1 MNEHVSELVTESNQ
15 ANLERINLAFS
26 QGAIA
31 RVRQLINED
40 LAAPDIAHLLS
51 SVPPKQRTILWNLV
65 EAEELAA
72 ADVLAYLGEE
82 ERSEIVARLEP
93 EELAS
98 LIESF
103 EFDDKVDILQEL
115 PESVIEEVL
124 LSMDYQD
131 RQRVEDVLSFDED
144 SAGGL
149 MNTDVV
155 TVRPDITIDVVLRY
169 IRRYRELPPMTDNLW
184 VVNRRDEFIGQ
195 APISKIL
202 ISDSNTTV
210 REIMETEI
218 EPFIVSTH
226 KDEVAQRFE
235 RLDLV
240 SAPVVNEN
248 GKLLGRITIDDV
260 VDVIRASADHSLMS
274 QVGLDE
280 DEDIFAPLLRTV
292 RRRSIWLGI
301 NLLTA
306 FSASAVIGMFEATI
320 EQVVALAILMP
331 VVASMGGIAGTQALT
346 IVIRGMAL
354 GRVGPA
360 NIRALVARE
369 VLIGVA
375 NGLFWSRGCS
385 ISGLCMVW
393 RFYTLGYV
401 IAVCDHRQSSGCCI
415 GWHLT
420 SRIFEINANRSCVSR
435 WCRIDHRNRC
445 RWLFLF
451 FRHRYARIRVA

>member
-1 MNEHVSELVTESNQ
+1 MSDAITEIAVESNQ
-15 ANLERINLAFS
+15 ANLERINLALS

-31 RVRQLINED
+31 RARQLINED

-72 ADVLAYLGEE
+72 DVLAYLGEE

-93 EELAS
+93 EELAN

-103 EFDDKVDILQEL
+103 EFDDKVDLLQEL

-124 LSMDYQD
+124 LSMDSQD
-131 RQRVEDVLSFDED
+131 RQRVEDVFSYDED

-155 TVRPDITIDVVLRY
+155 TVRPDITVDVVLRY

-195 APISKIL
+195 VPISKIL
-202 ISDSNTTV
+202 ISDPNTTI
-210 REIMETEI
+210 REIVQTEV
-218 EPFIVSTH
+218 EPLIVSTH
-226 KDEVAQRFE
+226 EDEVAQRFE

-240 SAPVVNEN
+240 SAPVVNES

-274 QVGLDE
+274 QAGLDE
-280 DEDIFAPLLRTV
+280 DEDIFAPLVRTV
-292 RRRSIWLGI
+292 KRRSVWLGI

-306 FSASAVIGMFEATI
+306 FLASGVIGMFEATL

-354 GRVGPA
+354 GRVGSA
-360 NIRALVARE
+360 NIRALVSRE
-369 VLIGVA
+369 VLIGTA
-375 NGLFWSRGCS
+375 NGLFWSLVVGFAAFLWF
-385 ISGLCMVW
+385 GD
-393 RFYTLGYV
+393 FTLGYV
-401 IAVCDHRQSSGCCI
+401 IALAIIVNLIVAAVVGTLLPGYLKSLQIDPALAG
-415 GWHLT
+415 GVVLT
-420 SRIFEINANRSCVSR
+420 TVTDVVGFFC
-435 WCRIDHRNRC
+435 
-445 RWLFLF
+445 FLGIATLV
-451 FRHRYARIRVA
+451 YA

>member
-1 MNEHVSELVTESNQ
+1 MSDAITEIAVESNQ
-15 ANLERINLAFS
+15 ANLERINLALS

-31 RVRQLINED
+31 RARQLINED

-72 ADVLAYLGEE
+72 DVLAYLGEE

-93 EELAS
+93 EELAN

-103 EFDDKVDILQEL
+103 EFDDKVDLLQEL

-124 LSMDYQD
+124 LSMDSQD
-131 RQRVEDVLSFDED
+131 RQRVEDVLSYDED

-155 TVRPDITIDVVLRY
+155 TVRPDITVDVVLRY

-195 APISKIL
+195 VPISKIL
-202 ISDSNTTV
+202 ISDPNTTI
-210 REIMETEI
+210 REIMQTEV
-218 EPFIVSTH
+218 EPLVVSTH
-226 KDEVAQRFE
+226 EDEVAQRFE

-240 SAPVVNEN
+240 SAPVVNES

-274 QVGLDE
+274 QAGLDE
-280 DEDIFAPLLRTV
+280 DEDIFAPLVRTV
-292 RRRSIWLGI
+292 KRRSVWLGI

-306 FSASAVIGMFEATI
+306 FLASGVIGMFEATL

-354 GRVGPA
+354 GRVGSA
-360 NIRALVARE
+360 NIRALVSRE
-369 VLIGVA
+369 VLIGTA
-375 NGLFWSRGCS
+375 NGLFWSLVVGFAAFLWF
-385 ISGLCMVW
+385 GD
-393 RFYTLGYV
+393 FTLGYV
-401 IAVCDHRQSSGCCI
+401 IALAIIVNLIVAAVVGTLLPGYLKSLQIDPALAG
-415 GWHLT
+415 GVVLT
-420 SRIFEINANRSCVSR
+420 TVTDVVGFFC
-435 WCRIDHRNRC
+435 
-445 RWLFLF
+445 FLGIATLV
-451 FRHRYARIRVA
+451 YA

>member
-1 MNEHVSELVTESNQ
+1 MSDAITEIAVESNQ
-15 ANLERINLAFS
+15 ANLERINLALS

-31 RVRQLINED
+31 RARQLINED

-72 ADVLAYLGEE
+72 DVLAYLGEE

-93 EELAS
+93 DELAN

-103 EFDDKVDILQEL
+103 EFDDKVDLLQEL

-124 LSMDYQD
+124 LSMDSQD
-131 RQRVEDVLSFDED
+131 RQRVEDVLSYDED

-155 TVRPDITIDVVLRY
+155 TVRPDITVDVVLRY

-195 APISKIL
+195 VPISKIL
-202 ISDSNTTV
+202 ISDHNTTI
-210 REIMETEI
+210 REIMQTEV
-218 EPFIVSTH
+218 EPLIVSTH
-226 KDEVAQRFE
+226 EDEVAQRFE

-240 SAPVVNEN
+240 SAPVVSES

-274 QVGLDE
+274 QAGLDE
-280 DEDIFAPLLRTV
+280 DEDIFAPLVRTV
-292 RRRSIWLGI
+292 KRRSVWLGI

-306 FSASAVIGMFEATI
+306 FLASGVIGMFEATL

-346 IVIRGMAL
+346 IVIRGMAH
-354 GRVGPA
+354 GRVGSA
-360 NIRALVARE
+360 NIRALVSRE
-369 VLIGVA
+369 VLIGTA
-375 NGLFWSRGCS
+375 NGLFWSLVVGFAAFLWF
-385 ISGLCMVW
+385 GD
-393 RFYTLGYV
+393 FTLGYV
-401 IAVCDHRQSSGCCI
+401 IALAIIVNLIVAAVVGTLLPGYLKSLQIDPALAG
-415 GWHLT
+415 GVVLT
-420 SRIFEINANRSCVSR
+420 TVTDVVGFFC
-435 WCRIDHRNRC
+435 
-445 RWLFLF
+445 FLGIATLV
-451 FRHRYARIRVA
+451 YA

>member
-1 MNEHVSELVTESNQ
+1 MNEQLSELVTESNQ

-72 ADVLAYLGEE
+72 DVLAYLGEE

-124 LSMDYQD
+124 LSMDSQD

-226 KDEVAQRFE
+226 KDEVTQRFE

-306 FSASAVIGMFEATI
+306 FLASAVIGMFEATL

-354 GRVGPA
+354 GRVGSA
-360 NIRALVARE
+360 NIRALVSRE
-369 VLIGVA
+369 VFIGLA
-375 NGLFWSRGCS
+375 NGLFWSVVVALAAYAWFGD
-385 ISGLCMVW
+385 L
-393 RFYTLGYV
+393 TLGYV
-401 IAVCDHRQSSGCCI
+401 IAIAIIVNLFIAALVGTMLPGYLKSMQIDPALAG
-415 GWHLT
+415 GVVLT
-420 SRIFEINANRSCVSR
+420 TVTDVVGFFC
-435 WCRIDHRNRC
+435 
-445 RWLFLF
+445 FLGIATLV
-451 FRHRYARIRVA
+451 YA

>member
-1 MNEHVSELVTESNQ
+1 VKEHVSELVTESNQ

-26 QGAIA
+26 QGAFA

-72 ADVLAYLGEE
+72 DILAYLGEE

-320 EQVVALAILMP
+320 EKVVALAILMP

-354 GRVGPA
+354 GRVGSA
-360 NIRALVARE
+360 NIHALVARE
-369 VLIGVA
+369 VFIGVA
-375 NGLFWSRGCS
+375 NGLFWSL
-385 ISGLCMVW
+385 IVGLAAFVW
-393 RFYTLGYV
+393 FGDYTLGYV
-401 IAVCDHRQSSGCCI
+401 IAVAIIVNLLVAALVGTLLPGYLKSM
-415 GWHLT
+415 
-420 SRIFEINANRSCVSR
+420 
-435 WCRIDHRNRC
+435 RIDPALAGGVVLTTMTDVVGFFC
-445 RWLFLF
+445 FLGVATLV
-451 FRHRYARIRVA
+451 YA

>member
-1 MNEHVSELVTESNQ
+1 MSDAITEIAVESNQ
-15 ANLERINLAFS
+15 ANLERINLALS

-31 RVRQLINED
+31 RARQLINED

-72 ADVLAYLGEE
+72 DVLAYLGEE

-93 EELAS
+93 EELAN

-103 EFDDKVDILQEL
+103 EFDDKVDLLQEL

-124 LSMDYQD
+124 LSMDSQD
-131 RQRVEDVLSFDED
+131 RQRVEDVLSYAED

-155 TVRPDITIDVVLRY
+155 TVRPDITVDVVLRY

-195 APISKIL
+195 VPISKIL
-202 ISDSNTTV
+202 ISDPNTTI
-210 REIMETEI
+210 REIMQTEV
-218 EPFIVSTH
+218 EPLIVSTH
-226 KDEVAQRFE
+226 EDEVAQRFE

-240 SAPVVNEN
+240 SAPVVNES

-274 QVGLDE
+274 QAGLDE
-280 DEDIFAPLLRTV
+280 DEDIFAPLVRTV
-292 RRRSIWLGI
+292 KRRSVWLGI

-306 FSASAVIGMFEATI
+306 FLASGVIGMFEATL

-354 GRVGPA
+354 GRVGSA
-360 NIRALVARE
+360 NIRALVSRE
-369 VLIGVA
+369 VLIGTA
-375 NGLFWSRGCS
+375 NGLFWSLVV
-385 ISGLCMVW
+385 GLAAFLW
-393 RFYTLGYV
+393 FGDFTLGYV
-401 IAVCDHRQSSGCCI
+401 IALAIIVNLIVAAVVGTLLPGYLKSLQIDPALAG
-415 GWHLT
+415 GVVLT
-420 SRIFEINANRSCVSR
+420 TVTDVVGFFC
-435 WCRIDHRNRC
+435 
-445 RWLFLF
+445 FLGIATLV
-451 FRHRYARIRVA
+451 YA

>member
-1 MNEHVSELVTESNQ
+1 MSDAITEIAVESNQ
-15 ANLERINLAFS
+15 ANLERINLALS

-31 RVRQLINED
+31 RARQLINED

-72 ADVLAYLGEE
+72 DVLAYLGEE

-93 EELAS
+93 EELAN

-103 EFDDKVDILQEL
+103 EFDDKVDLLQEL

-124 LSMDYQD
+124 LSMDSQD
-131 RQRVEDVLSFDED
+131 RQRVEDVLSYDED

-155 TVRPDITIDVVLRY
+155 TVRPDITVDVVLRY

-195 APISKIL
+195 VPISKIL
-202 ISDSNTTV
+202 ISDPNTTI
-210 REIMETEI
+210 REIVQTEV
-218 EPFIVSTH
+218 EPLIVSTH
-226 KDEVAQRFE
+226 EDEVAQRFE

-240 SAPVVNEN
+240 SAPVVNES

-274 QVGLDE
+274 QAGLDE
-280 DEDIFAPLLRTV
+280 DEDIFAPLVRTV
-292 RRRSIWLGI
+292 KRRSVWLGI

-306 FSASAVIGMFEATI
+306 FLASGVIGMFEATL

-354 GRVGPA
+354 GRVGSA
-360 NIRALVARE
+360 NIRALVSRE
-369 VLIGVA
+369 VLIGTA
-375 NGLFWSRGCS
+375 NGLFWSLVVGFAAFLWF
-385 ISGLCMVW
+385 GD
-393 RFYTLGYV
+393 FTLGYV
-401 IAVCDHRQSSGCCI
+401 IALAIIVNLIVAAVVGTLLPGYLKSLQIDPALAG
-415 GWHLT
+415 GVVLT
-420 SRIFEINANRSCVSR
+420 TVTDVVGFFC
-435 WCRIDHRNRC
+435 
-445 RWLFLF
+445 FLGIATLV
-451 FRHRYARIRVA
+451 YA

>member
-65 EAEELAA
+65 EAEELA

-155 TVRPDITIDVVLRY
+155 TIRPDITIDVVLRY

-306 FSASAVIGMFEATI
+306 FLASAVIGMFEATL

-354 GRVGPA
+354 GRVGSA
-360 NIRALVARE
+360 NIRALVSRE
-369 VLIGVA
+369 VFIGLA
-375 NGLFWSRGCS
+375 NGLFWSVVVALAAYAWFGD
-385 ISGLCMVW
+385 L
-393 RFYTLGYV
+393 TLGYV
-401 IAVCDHRQSSGCCI
+401 IAIAIIVNLFIAALVGTMLPGYLKSMQIDPALAG
-415 GWHLT
+415 GVVLT
-420 SRIFEINANRSCVSR
+420 TVTDVVGFFC
-435 WCRIDHRNRC
+435 
-445 RWLFLF
+445 FLGIATLV
-451 FRHRYARIRVA
+451 YA

>member
-1 MNEHVSELVTESNQ
+1 MSDGITEIAVESNQ
-15 ANLERINLAFS
+15 ANLERINLALS

-31 RVRQLINED
+31 RARQLINED

-72 ADVLAYLGEE
+72 DVLAYLGEE

-93 EELAS
+93 EELAN

-103 EFDDKVDILQEL
+103 EFDDKVDLLQEL

-124 LSMDYQD
+124 LSMDSQD
-131 RQRVEDVLSFDED
+131 RQRVEDVLSYDED

-155 TVRPDITIDVVLRY
+155 TVRPDITVDVVLRY

-195 APISKIL
+195 VPISKIL
-202 ISDSNTTV
+202 ISDPNTTI
-210 REIMETEI
+210 REIMQTEV
-218 EPFIVSTH
+218 EPLIVSTH
-226 KDEVAQRFE
+226 EDEVAQRFE

-240 SAPVVNEN
+240 SAPVVNES

-274 QVGLDE
+274 QAGLDE
-280 DEDIFAPLLRTV
+280 DEDIFAPLVRTV
-292 RRRSIWLGI
+292 KRRSVWLCI

-306 FSASAVIGMFEATI
+306 FLASGVIGMFEATL

-354 GRVGPA
+354 GRVGSA
-360 NIRALVARE
+360 NIRALVSRE
-369 VLIGVA
+369 VLIGTA
-375 NGLFWSRGCS
+375 NGLFWSLVVGFAAFLWF
-385 ISGLCMVW
+385 GD
-393 RFYTLGYV
+393 FTLGYV
-401 IAVCDHRQSSGCCI
+401 IALAIIVNLIVAAVVGTLLPGYLKSLQIDPALAG
-415 GWHLT
+415 GVVLT
-420 SRIFEINANRSCVSR
+420 TVTDVVGFFC
-435 WCRIDHRNRC
+435 
-445 RWLFLF
+445 FLGIATLV
-451 FRHRYARIRVA
+451 YA

>member
-1 MNEHVSELVTESNQ
+1 MSDAITEIAVESNQ
-15 ANLERINLAFS
+15 ANLERINLALS

-31 RVRQLINED
+31 RARQLINED

-72 ADVLAYLGEE
+72 DVLAYLGEE

-93 EELAS
+93 EELAN

-103 EFDDKVDILQEL
+103 EFDDKVDLLQEL

-124 LSMDYQD
+124 LSMDSQD
-131 RQRVEDVLSFDED
+131 RQRVEDVLSYDED

-155 TVRPDITIDVVLRY
+155 TVRPDITVDVVLRY

-195 APISKIL
+195 VPISKIL
-202 ISDSNTTV
+202 ISDHNTTI
-210 REIMETEI
+210 REIMQTEV
-218 EPFIVSTH
+218 EPLIVSTH
-226 KDEVAQRFE
+226 EDEVAQRFE

-240 SAPVVNEN
+240 SAPVVSES

-274 QVGLDE
+274 QAGLDE
-280 DEDIFAPLLRTV
+280 DEDIFAPLVRTV
-292 RRRSIWLGI
+292 KRRSVWLGI

-306 FSASAVIGMFEATI
+306 FLASGVIGMFEATLQ
-320 EQVVALAILMP
+320 QVVALAILMP

-346 IVIRGMAL
+346 IVIRGMAH
-354 GRVGPA
+354 GRVGSA
-360 NIRALVARE
+360 NIRALVSRE
-369 VLIGVA
+369 VLIGTA
-375 NGLFWSRGCS
+375 NGLFWSLVVGFAAFLWF
-385 ISGLCMVW
+385 GD
-393 RFYTLGYV
+393 FTLGYV
-401 IAVCDHRQSSGCCI
+401 IALAIIVNLIVAAVVGTLLPGYLKSLQIDPALAG
-415 GWHLT
+415 GVVLT
-420 SRIFEINANRSCVSR
+420 TVTDVVGFFC
-435 WCRIDHRNRC
+435 
-445 RWLFLF
+445 FLGIATLV
-451 FRHRYARIRVA
+451 YA

>member
-1 MNEHVSELVTESNQ
+1 MSDAITEIAVESNQ
-15 ANLERINLAFS
+15 ANLERINLALS

-31 RVRQLINED
+31 RARQLINED

-72 ADVLAYLGEE
+72 DVLAYLGEE

-93 EELAS
+93 EELAN

-103 EFDDKVDILQEL
+103 EFDDKVDLLQEL

-124 LSMDYQD
+124 LSMDSQD
-131 RQRVEDVLSFDED
+131 RQRVEDVLSYDED

-155 TVRPDITIDVVLRY
+155 TVRPDITVDVVLRY

-195 APISKIL
+195 VPISKIL
-202 ISDSNTTV
+202 ISDPNTTI
-210 REIMETEI
+210 REIMQTEV
-218 EPFIVSTH
+218 EPLIVSTH
-226 KDEVAQRFE
+226 EDEVAQRFE

-240 SAPVVNEN
+240 SAPVVSES

-274 QVGLDE
+274 QAGLDE
-280 DEDIFAPLLRTV
+280 DEDIFAPLVRTV
-292 RRRSIWLGI
+292 KRRSVWLGI

-306 FSASAVIGMFEATI
+306 FLASGVIGMFEATL

-346 IVIRGMAL
+346 IVIRGMAH
-354 GRVGPA
+354 GRVGSA
-360 NIRALVARE
+360 NIRALVSRE
-369 VLIGVA
+369 VLIGTA
-375 NGLFWSRGCS
+375 NGLFWSLVVGFAAFLWF
-385 ISGLCMVW
+385 GD
-393 RFYTLGYV
+393 FTLGYV
-401 IAVCDHRQSSGCCI
+401 IALAIIVNLIVAAVVGTLLPGYLKSLQIDPALAGGVI
-415 GWHLT
+415 LT
-420 SRIFEINANRSCVSR
+420 TVTDVVGFFC
-435 WCRIDHRNRC
+435 
-445 RWLFLF
+445 FLGIATLV
-451 FRHRYARIRVA
+451 YA

>member
-1 MNEHVSELVTESNQ
+1 MSDAITEIAVESNQ
-15 ANLERINLAFS
+15 ANLERINLALS

-31 RVRQLINED
+31 RARQLINED

-72 ADVLAYLGEE
+72 DVLAYLGEE

-93 EELAS
+93 EELAN

-103 EFDDKVDILQEL
+103 EFDDKVDLLQEL

-124 LSMDYQD
+124 LSMDSQD
-131 RQRVEDVLSFDED
+131 RQRVEDVLSYDED

-155 TVRPDITIDVVLRY
+155 TVRPDITVDVVLRY

-195 APISKIL
+195 VPISKIL
-202 ISDSNTTV
+202 ISDHNTTI
-210 REIMETEI
+210 REIMQTEV
-218 EPFIVSTH
+218 EPLIVSTH
-226 KDEVAQRFE
+226 EDEVAQRFE

-240 SAPVVNEN
+240 SAPVVNES

-274 QVGLDE
+274 QAGLDE
-280 DEDIFAPLLRTV
+280 DEDIFAPLVRTV
-292 RRRSIWLGI
+292 KRRSVWLGI

-306 FSASAVIGMFEATI
+306 FLASGVIGMFEATL

-346 IVIRGMAL
+346 IVIRGMAH
-354 GRVGPA
+354 GRVGSA
-360 NIRALVARE
+360 NIRALVSRE
-369 VLIGVA
+369 VLIGTA
-375 NGLFWSRGCS
+375 NGLFWSLVVGFAAFLWF
-385 ISGLCMVW
+385 GD
-393 RFYTLGYV
+393 FTLGYV
-401 IAVCDHRQSSGCCI
+401 IALAIIVNLIVAAVVGTLLPGYLKSLQIDPALAGGVI
-415 GWHLT
+415 LT
-420 SRIFEINANRSCVSR
+420 TVTDVVGFFC
-435 WCRIDHRNRC
+435 
-445 RWLFLF
+445 FLGIATLV
-451 FRHRYARIRVA
+451 YA

>member
-1 MNEHVSELVTESNQ
+1 MSDAITEIAVESNQ
-15 ANLERINLAFS
+15 ANLERINLALS

-31 RVRQLINED
+31 RARQLINED

-72 ADVLAYLGEE
+72 DVLAYLGEE

-93 EELAS
+93 EELAN

-103 EFDDKVDILQEL
+103 EFDDKVDLLQEL

-124 LSMDYQD
+124 LSMDSQD
-131 RQRVEDVLSFDED
+131 RQRVEDVLSYDED

-155 TVRPDITIDVVLRY
+155 TVRPDITVDVVLRY

-195 APISKIL
+195 VPISKIL
-202 ISDSNTTV
+202 ISDPNTTI
-210 REIMETEI
+210 REIMQTEV
-218 EPFIVSTH
+218 EPLIVSTH
-226 KDEVAQRFE
+226 EDEVAQRFE

-240 SAPVVNEN
+240 SAPVVSES

-274 QVGLDE
+274 QAGLDE
-280 DEDIFAPLLRTV
+280 DEDIFAPLVRTV
-292 RRRSIWLGI
+292 KRRSVWLGI

-306 FSASAVIGMFEATI
+306 FLASGVIGMFEATLQ
-320 EQVVALAILMP
+320 QVVALAILMP

-346 IVIRGMAL
+346 IVIRGMAH
-354 GRVGPA
+354 GRVGSA
-360 NIRALVARE
+360 NIRALVSRE
-369 VLIGVA
+369 VLIGTA
-375 NGLFWSRGCS
+375 NGLFWSLVVGFAAFLWF
-385 ISGLCMVW
+385 GD
-393 RFYTLGYV
+393 FTLGYV
-401 IAVCDHRQSSGCCI
+401 IALAIIVNLIVAAVVGTLLPGYLKSLQIDPALAGGVI
-415 GWHLT
+415 LT
-420 SRIFEINANRSCVSR
+420 TVTDVVGFFC
-435 WCRIDHRNRC
+435 
-445 RWLFLF
+445 FLGIATLV
-451 FRHRYARIRVA
+451 YA

>member
-1 MNEHVSELVTESNQ
+1 MSDGITEIAVESNQ
-15 ANLERINLAFS
+15 ANLERIKLALS

-31 RVRQLINED
+31 RARQLINED

-72 ADVLAYLGEE
+72 DVLAYLGEE

-93 EELAS
+93 EELAN

-103 EFDDKVDILQEL
+103 EFDDKVDLLQEL

-124 LSMDYQD
+124 LSMDSQD
-131 RQRVEDVLSFDED
+131 RQRVEDVLSYDED

-155 TVRPDITIDVVLRY
+155 TVRPDITVDVVLRY

-195 APISKIL
+195 VPISKIL
-202 ISDSNTTV
+202 ISDPNTTI
-210 REIMETEI
+210 REIMQTEV
-218 EPFIVSTH
+218 EPLIVSTH
-226 KDEVAQRFE
+226 EDEVAQRFE

-240 SAPVVNEN
+240 SAPVVNES

-274 QVGLDE
+274 QAGLDE
-280 DEDIFAPLLRTV
+280 DEDIFAPLVRTV
-292 RRRSIWLGI
+292 KRRSVWLGI

-306 FSASAVIGMFEATI
+306 FLASGVIGMFEATL

-354 GRVGPA
+354 GRVGSA
-360 NIRALVARE
+360 NIRALVSRE
-369 VLIGVA
+369 VLIGTA
-375 NGLFWSRGCS
+375 NGLFWSLVVGFAAFLWF
-385 ISGLCMVW
+385 GD
-393 RFYTLGYV
+393 FTLGYV
-401 IAVCDHRQSSGCCI
+401 IALAIIVNLIVAAVVGTLLPGYLKSLQIDPALAG
-415 GWHLT
+415 GVVLT
-420 SRIFEINANRSCVSR
+420 TVTDVVGFFC
-435 WCRIDHRNRC
+435 
-445 RWLFLF
+445 FLGIATLV
-451 FRHRYARIRVA
+451 YA

>member
-1 MNEHVSELVTESNQ
+1 MSDAITEIAVESNQ
-15 ANLERINLAFS
+15 ANLERINLALS

-31 RVRQLINED
+31 RARQLINED

-72 ADVLAYLGEE
+72 DVLAYLGEE

-93 EELAS
+93 EELAN

-103 EFDDKVDILQEL
+103 EFDDKVDLLQEL

-124 LSMDYQD
+124 LSMDSQD
-131 RQRVEDVLSFDED
+131 RQRVEDVLSYDED

-155 TVRPDITIDVVLRY
+155 TVRPDITVDVVLRY

-195 APISKIL
+195 VPISKIL
-202 ISDSNTTV
+202 ISDPNTTI
-210 REIMETEI
+210 REIMQTEV
-218 EPFIVSTH
+218 EPLIVSTH
-226 KDEVAQRFE
+226 EDEVAQRFE

-240 SAPVVNEN
+240 SAPVVNES

-274 QVGLDE
+274 QAGLDE
-280 DEDIFAPLLRTV
+280 DEDIFAPLVRTV
-292 RRRSIWLGI
+292 KRRSVWLGI

-306 FSASAVIGMFEATI
+306 FLASGVIGMFEATLQ
-320 EQVVALAILMP
+320 QVVALAILMP

-354 GRVGPA
+354 GRVGSA
-360 NIRALVARE
+360 NIRALVSRE
-369 VLIGVA
+369 VLIGTA
-375 NGLFWSRGCS
+375 NGLFWSLVVGFAAFLWF
-385 ISGLCMVW
+385 GD
-393 RFYTLGYV
+393 FTLGYV
-401 IAVCDHRQSSGCCI
+401 IALAIIVNLIVAAVFGTLLPGYLKSLQIDPALAGGVI
-415 GWHLT
+415 LT
-420 SRIFEINANRSCVSR
+420 TVTDVVGFFC
-435 WCRIDHRNRC
+435 
-445 RWLFLF
+445 FLGIATLV
-451 FRHRYARIRVA
+451 YA

>member
-72 ADVLAYLGEE
+72 DVLAYLGEE

-115 PESVIEEVL
+115 PESVIEEIL
-124 LSMDYQD
+124 LSMDSQD

-184 VVNRRDEFIGQ
+184 VVNRRDEFVGQ

-226 KDEVAQRFE
+226 KDKVAQRFE

-306 FSASAVIGMFEATI
+306 FLASAVIGMFEATL

-354 GRVGPA
+354 GRVGSA
-360 NIRALVARE
+360 NIRALVSRE
-369 VLIGVA
+369 VFIGLA
-375 NGLFWSRGCS
+375 NGLFWSVVVA
-385 ISGLCMVW
+385 LAAYVW
-393 RFYTLGYV
+393 FGDLTLGYV
-401 IAVCDHRQSSGCCI
+401 IAIAIIVNLFIAALVGTMLPGYLKSMQIDPALAG
-415 GWHLT
+415 GVVLT
-420 SRIFEINANRSCVSR
+420 TVTDVVGFFC
-435 WCRIDHRNRC
+435 
-445 RWLFLF
+445 FLGIATLV
-451 FRHRYARIRVA
+451 YA

>member
-1 MNEHVSELVTESNQ
+1 MNEQVTELVAESNQ
-15 ANLERINLAFS
+15 ANLERINLALS

-31 RVRQLINED
+31 RARQLINED

-72 ADVLAYLGEE
+72 DVLAYLGEE
-82 ERSEIVARLEP
+82 ERSEIVSRLEP
-93 EELAS
+93 EELAN

-103 EFDDKVDILQEL
+103 EFDDKVDLLQEL

-124 LSMDYQD
+124 LSMDSQD
-131 RQRVEDVLSFDED
+131 RQRVEDVLSYDED

-195 APISKIL
+195 VPISKIL
-202 ISDSNTTV
+202 ISDPTTTI
-210 REIMETEI
+210 REIMETEV
-218 EPFIVSTH
+218 EPLIVSTH
-226 KDEVAQRFE
+226 EDEVAQRFE

-274 QVGLDE
+274 QAGLDE
-280 DEDIFAPLLRTV
+280 DEDIFAPLVRTV

-306 FSASAVIGMFEATI
+306 FLASAVIGMFEATL

-354 GRVGPA
+354 GRIGSA
-360 NIRALVARE
+360 NIRALLSRE
-369 VLIGVA
+369 VIIGSA
-375 NGLFWSRGCS
+375 NGLFWSM
-385 ISGLCMVW
+385 IVGLAAYVW
-393 RFYTLGYV
+393 FGDFTLGYV
-401 IAVCDHRQSSGCCI
+401 IAIAIIVNLIVAALVGTLLPGYLKSMQIDPALAG
-415 GWHLT
+415 GVVLT
-420 SRIFEINANRSCVSR
+420 TVTDVVGFFC
-435 WCRIDHRNRC
+435 
-445 RWLFLF
+445 FLGVATLV
-451 FRHRYARIRVA
+451 YA

>member
-1 MNEHVSELVTESNQ
+1 MSDAITEIAVESNQ
-15 ANLERINLAFS
+15 ANLERINLALS

-31 RVRQLINED
+31 RARQLINED

-72 ADVLAYLGEE
+72 DVLAYLGEE

-93 EELAS
+93 DELAN

-103 EFDDKVDILQEL
+103 EFDDKVDLLQEL

-124 LSMDYQD
+124 LSMDSQD
-131 RQRVEDVLSFDED
+131 RQRVEDVLSYDED

-155 TVRPDITIDVVLRY
+155 TVRPDITVDVVLRY

-195 APISKIL
+195 VPISKIL
-202 ISDSNTTV
+202 ISDHNTTI
-210 REIMETEI
+210 REIMQTEV
-218 EPFIVSTH
+218 EPLIVSTH
-226 KDEVAQRFE
+226 EDEVAQRFE

-240 SAPVVNEN
+240 SAPVVSES

-274 QVGLDE
+274 QAGLDE
-280 DEDIFAPLLRTV
+280 DEDIFAPLVRTV
-292 RRRSIWLGI
+292 KRRSVWLGI

-306 FSASAVIGMFEATI
+306 FLASGVIGMFEATLQ
-320 EQVVALAILMP
+320 QVVALAILMP

-354 GRVGPA
+354 GRVGSA
-360 NIRALVARE
+360 NIRALVSRE
-369 VLIGVA
+369 VLIGTA
-375 NGLFWSRGCS
+375 NGLFWSLVVGFAAFLWF
-385 ISGLCMVW
+385 GD
-393 RFYTLGYV
+393 FTLGYV
-401 IAVCDHRQSSGCCI
+401 IALAIIVNLIVAAVVGTLLPGYLKSLQIDPALAG
-415 GWHLT
+415 GVVLT
-420 SRIFEINANRSCVSR
+420 TVTDVVGFFC
-435 WCRIDHRNRC
+435 
-445 RWLFLF
+445 FLGIATLV
-451 FRHRYARIRVA
+451 YA

>member
-1 MNEHVSELVTESNQ
+1 MSDAITEIAVESNQ
-15 ANLERINLAFS
+15 ANLERINLALS

-31 RVRQLINED
+31 RARQLINED

-72 ADVLAYLGEE
+72 DVLAYLGEE

-93 EELAS
+93 EELAN

-103 EFDDKVDILQEL
+103 EFDDKVDLLQEL

-124 LSMDYQD
+124 LSMDSQD
-131 RQRVEDVLSFDED
+131 RQRVEDVLSYDED

-155 TVRPDITIDVVLRY
+155 TVRPDITVDVVLRY

-195 APISKIL
+195 VPISKIL
-202 ISDSNTTV
+202 ISDPNTTI
-210 REIMETEI
+210 REIMQTEV
-218 EPFIVSTH
+218 EPLIVSTH
-226 KDEVAQRFE
+226 EDEVAQRFE

-240 SAPVVNEN
+240 SAPVVNES

-274 QVGLDE
+274 QAGLDE
-280 DEDIFAPLLRTV
+280 DEDIFAPLVRTV
-292 RRRSIWLGI
+292 KRRSVWLGI

-306 FSASAVIGMFEATI
+306 FLASGVIGMFEATL

-354 GRVGPA
+354 GRVGSA
-360 NIRALVARE
+360 NIRALVSE
-369 VLIGVA
+369 VLIGTA
-375 NGLFWSRGCS
+375 NGLFWSLVVGFAAFLWF
-385 ISGLCMVW
+385 GD
-393 RFYTLGYV
+393 FTLGYV
-401 IAVCDHRQSSGCCI
+401 IALAIIVNLIVAAVVGTLLPGYLKSLQIDPALAG
-415 GWHLT
+415 GVVLT
-420 SRIFEINANRSCVSR
+420 TVTDVVGFFC
-435 WCRIDHRNRC
+435 
-445 RWLFLF
+445 FLGIATLV
-451 FRHRYARIRVA
+451 YA

>member
-1 MNEHVSELVTESNQ
+1 MSDAITEIAVESNQ
-15 ANLERINLAFS
+15 ANLERINLALS

-31 RVRQLINED
+31 RARQLINED

-72 ADVLAYLGEE
+72 DVLAYLGEE

-93 EELAS
+93 EELAN

-103 EFDDKVDILQEL
+103 EFDDKVDLLQEL

-124 LSMDYQD
+124 LSMDSQD
-131 RQRVEDVLSFDED
+131 RQRVEDVLSYDED

-155 TVRPDITIDVVLRY
+155 TVRPDITVDVVLRY

-195 APISKIL
+195 VPISKIL
-202 ISDSNTTV
+202 ISDPNTTI
-210 REIMETEI
+210 REIMQTEV
-218 EPFIVSTH
+218 EPLIVSTH
-226 KDEVAQRFE
+226 EDEVAQRFE

-240 SAPVVNEN
+240 SAPVVNES

-274 QVGLDE
+274 QAGLDE
-280 DEDIFAPLLRTV
+280 DEDIFAPLVRTV
-292 RRRSIWLGI
+292 KRRSVWLGI

-306 FSASAVIGMFEATI
+306 FLASGVIGMFEATL

-331 VVASMGGIAGTQALT
+331 VVASMGGLAGTQALT
-346 IVIRGMAL
+346 IVIRGMAH
-354 GRVGPA
+354 GRVGSA
-360 NIRALVARE
+360 NIRALVSRE
-369 VLIGVA
+369 VLIGTA
-375 NGLFWSRGCS
+375 NGLFWSLVVGFAAFLWF
-385 ISGLCMVW
+385 GD
-393 RFYTLGYV
+393 FTLGYV
-401 IAVCDHRQSSGCCI
+401 IALAIIVNLIVAAVVGTLLPGYLKSLQIDPALAGGVI
-415 GWHLT
+415 LT
-420 SRIFEINANRSCVSR
+420 TVTDVVGFFC
-435 WCRIDHRNRC
+435 
-445 RWLFLF
+445 FLGIATLV
-451 FRHRYARIRVA
+451 YA

>member
-1 MNEHVSELVTESNQ
+1 MSDAITEIAVESNQ
-15 ANLERINLAFS
+15 ANLERINLALS

-31 RVRQLINED
+31 RARQLINED

-72 ADVLAYLGEE
+72 DVLAYLGEE

-93 EELAS
+93 EELAN

-103 EFDDKVDILQEL
+103 EFDDKVDLLQEL

-124 LSMDYQD
+124 LSMDSQD
-131 RQRVEDVLSFDED
+131 RQRVEDVLSYDED

-155 TVRPDITIDVVLRY
+155 TVRPDITVDVVLRY

-195 APISKIL
+195 VPISKIL
-202 ISDSNTTV
+202 ISDPNTTI
-210 REIMETEI
+210 REIMQTEV
-218 EPFIVSTH
+218 EPLIVSTH
-226 KDEVAQRFE
+226 EEEVAQRFE

-240 SAPVVNEN
+240 SAPVVNES

-274 QVGLDE
+274 QAGLDE
-280 DEDIFAPLLRTV
+280 DEDIFAPLVRTV
-292 RRRSIWLGI
+292 KRRSVWLGI

-306 FSASAVIGMFEATI
+306 FLASGVIGMFEATL

-346 IVIRGMAL
+346 IVIRGMAH
-354 GRVGPA
+354 GRVGSA
-360 NIRALVARE
+360 NIRALVSRE
-369 VLIGVA
+369 VLIGTA
-375 NGLFWSRGCS
+375 NGLFWSLVVGFAAFLWF
-385 ISGLCMVW
+385 GD
-393 RFYTLGYV
+393 FTLGYV
-401 IAVCDHRQSSGCCI
+401 IALAIIVNLIVAAVVGTLLPGYLKSLQIDPALAGGVI
-415 GWHLT
+415 LT
-420 SRIFEINANRSCVSR
+420 TVTDVVGFFC
-435 WCRIDHRNRC
+435 
-445 RWLFLF
+445 FLGIATLV
-451 FRHRYARIRVA
+451 YA

>member
-1 MNEHVSELVTESNQ
+1 MSDAITEIAVESNQ
-15 ANLERINLAFS
+15 ANLERINLALS

-31 RVRQLINED
+31 RARQLINED

-65 EAEELAA
+65 EAKELA

-93 EELAS
+93 EELAN

-103 EFDDKVDILQEL
+103 EFDDKVDLLQEL

-124 LSMDYQD
+124 LSMDSQD
-131 RQRVEDVLSFDED
+131 RQRVEDVLSYDED

-155 TVRPDITIDVVLRY
+155 TVRPDITVDVVLRY

-195 APISKIL
+195 VPISKIL
-202 ISDSNTTV
+202 ISDSNTTI
-210 REIMETEI
+210 REIMQTEV
-218 EPFIVSTH
+218 EPLIVSTH
-226 KDEVAQRFE
+226 EDEVAQRFE

-240 SAPVVNEN
+240 SAPVVNES

-274 QVGLDE
+274 QAGLDE
-280 DEDIFAPLLRTV
+280 DEDIFAPLVRTV
-292 RRRSIWLGI
+292 KRRSVWLGI

-306 FSASAVIGMFEATI
+306 FLASGVIGMFEATL

-354 GRVGPA
+354 GRVGSA
-360 NIRALVARE
+360 NIRALVSRE
-369 VLIGVA
+369 VLIGTA
-375 NGLFWSRGCS
+375 NGLFWSLVVGFAAFLWF
-385 ISGLCMVW
+385 GD
-393 RFYTLGYV
+393 FTLGYV
-401 IAVCDHRQSSGCCI
+401 IALAIIVNLIVAAVVGTLLPGYLKSLQIDPALAG
-415 GWHLT
+415 GVVLT
-420 SRIFEINANRSCVSR
+420 TVTDVVGFFC
-435 WCRIDHRNRC
+435 
-445 RWLFLF
+445 FLGIATLV
-451 FRHRYARIRVA
+451 YA

>member
-1 MNEHVSELVTESNQ
+1 MSDAITEIAVESNQ
-15 ANLERINLAFS
+15 ANLERINLALS

-31 RVRQLINED
+31 RARQLINED

-72 ADVLAYLGEE
+72 DVLAYLGEE

-93 EELAS
+93 EELAN

-103 EFDDKVDILQEL
+103 EFDDKVDLLQEL

-124 LSMDYQD
+124 LSMDSQD
-131 RQRVEDVLSFDED
+131 RQRVEDVLSYDED

-155 TVRPDITIDVVLRY
+155 TVRPDITVDVVLRY

-195 APISKIL
+195 VPISKIL
-202 ISDSNTTV
+202 ISDPNTTI
-210 REIMETEI
+210 REIMQTEV
-218 EPFIVSTH
+218 EPLIVSTH
-226 KDEVAQRFE
+226 EDEVAQRFE

-240 SAPVVNEN
+240 SAPVVSES

-274 QVGLDE
+274 QAGLDE
-280 DEDIFAPLLRTV
+280 DEDIFAPLVRTV
-292 RRRSIWLGI
+292 KRRSVWLGI

-306 FSASAVIGMFEATI
+306 FLASGVIGMFEATL

-354 GRVGPA
+354 GRVGSA
-360 NIRALVARE
+360 NIRALVSRE
-369 VLIGVA
+369 VLIGTA
-375 NGLFWSRGCS
+375 NGLFWSLVVGFAAFLWF
-385 ISGLCMVW
+385 GD
-393 RFYTLGYV
+393 FTLGYV
-401 IAVCDHRQSSGCCI
+401 IALAIIVNLIVAAVVGTLLPGYLKSLQIDPALAG
-415 GWHLT
+415 GVVLT
-420 SRIFEINANRSCVSR
+420 TVTDVVGFFC
-435 WCRIDHRNRC
+435 
-445 RWLFLF
+445 FLGIATLV
-451 FRHRYARIRVA
+451 YA

>member
-1 MNEHVSELVTESNQ
+1 MSDAITEIAVESNQ
-15 ANLERINLAFS
+15 ANLERINLALS

-31 RVRQLINED
+31 RARQLINED

-72 ADVLAYLGEE
+72 DVLAYLGEE

-93 EELAS
+93 EELAN

-103 EFDDKVDILQEL
+103 EFDDKVDLLQEL

-124 LSMDYQD
+124 LSMDSQD
-131 RQRVEDVLSFDED
+131 RQRVEDVLSYDED

-155 TVRPDITIDVVLRY
+155 TVRPDITVDVVLRY

-195 APISKIL
+195 VPISKIL
-202 ISDSNTTV
+202 ISDPNTTI
-210 REIMETEI
+210 REITQTEV
-218 EPFIVSTH
+218 EPLIVSTH
-226 KDEVAQRFE
+226 EDEVAQRFE

-240 SAPVVNEN
+240 SAPVVNES

-274 QVGLDE
+274 QAGLDE
-280 DEDIFAPLLRTV
+280 DEDIFAPLVRTV
-292 RRRSIWLGI
+292 KRRSVWLGI

-306 FSASAVIGMFEATI
+306 FLASGVIGMFEATL

-354 GRVGPA
+354 GRVGSA
-360 NIRALVARE
+360 NIRALVSRE
-369 VLIGVA
+369 VLIGTA
-375 NGLFWSRGCS
+375 NGLFWSLVVGFAAFLWF
-385 ISGLCMVW
+385 GD
-393 RFYTLGYV
+393 FTLGYV
-401 IAVCDHRQSSGCCI
+401 IALAIIVNLIVAAVVGTLLPGYLKSLQIDPALAG
-415 GWHLT
+415 GVVLT
-420 SRIFEINANRSCVSR
+420 TVTDVVGFFC
-435 WCRIDHRNRC
+435 
-445 RWLFLF
+445 FLGIATLV
-451 FRHRYARIRVA
+451 YA

>member
-72 ADVLAYLGEE
+72 DVLAYLGEE

-124 LSMDYQD
+124 LSIDSQD

-169 IRRYRELPPMTDNLW
+169 IRRYREQPPMTDNLW

-226 KDEVAQRFE
+226 KDEVTQRFE

-306 FSASAVIGMFEATI
+306 FLASAVIGMFEATL

-354 GRVGPA
+354 GRVGSA
-360 NIRALVARE
+360 NIRALLSRE
-369 VLIGVA
+369 VFIGLA
-375 NGLFWSRGCS
+375 NGLFWSVVVA
-385 ISGLCMVW
+385 LAAYVW
-393 RFYTLGYV
+393 FGDLTLGYV
-401 IAVCDHRQSSGCCI
+401 IAIAIIVNLFIAALVGTMLPGYLKSMQIDPALAG
-415 GWHLT
+415 GVVLT
-420 SRIFEINANRSCVSR
+420 TVTDVVGFFC
-435 WCRIDHRNRC
+435 
-445 RWLFLF
+445 FLGIATLV
-451 FRHRYARIRVA
+451 YA

>member
-65 EAEELAA
+65 EAEELA

-354 GRVGPA
+354 GRVGSA

-375 NGLFWSRGCS
+375 NGLFWSVVVA
-385 ISGLCMVW
+385 LAAYVW
-393 RFYTLGYV
+393 FSDFTLGYV
-401 IAVCDHRQSSGCCI
+401 IAIAIIVNLFIAALVGTMLPGYLKSMQIDPALAG
-415 GWHLT
+415 GVVLT
-420 SRIFEINANRSCVSR
+420 TVTDVVGFFC
-435 WCRIDHRNRC
+435 
-445 RWLFLF
+445 FLGIATLV
-451 FRHRYARIRVA
+451 YA

>member
-1 MNEHVSELVTESNQ
+1 MSDAITEIAVESNQ
-15 ANLERINLAFS
+15 ANLERINLALS

-31 RVRQLINED
+31 RARQLINED

-72 ADVLAYLGEE
+72 DVLAYLGEE

-93 EELAS
+93 EELAN

-103 EFDDKVDILQEL
+103 EFDDKVDLLQEL

-124 LSMDYQD
+124 LSMDSQD
-131 RQRVEDVLSFDED
+131 RQRVEDVLSYDED

-155 TVRPDITIDVVLRY
+155 TVRPDITVDVVLRY

-195 APISKIL
+195 VPISKIL
-202 ISDSNTTV
+202 ISDPNTTI
-210 REIMETEI
+210 REIMQTEV
-218 EPFIVSTH
+218 EPLIVSTH
-226 KDEVAQRFE
+226 EDEVAQRFE

-240 SAPVVNEN
+240 SAPVVSES

-274 QVGLDE
+274 QAGLDE
-280 DEDIFAPLLRTV
+280 DEDIFAPLVRTV
-292 RRRSIWLGI
+292 KRRSVWLGI

-306 FSASAVIGMFEATI
+306 FLASGVIGMFEATLQ
-320 EQVVALAILMP
+320 QVVALAILMP

-354 GRVGPA
+354 GRVGSA
-360 NIRALVARE
+360 NIRALVSRE
-369 VLIGVA
+369 VLIGTA
-375 NGLFWSRGCS
+375 NGLFWSLVVGFAAFLWF
-385 ISGLCMVW
+385 GD
-393 RFYTLGYV
+393 FTLGYV
-401 IAVCDHRQSSGCCI
+401 IALAIIVNLIVAAVVGTLLPGYLKSLQIDPALAGGVI
-415 GWHLT
+415 LT
-420 SRIFEINANRSCVSR
+420 TVTDVVGFFC
-435 WCRIDHRNRC
+435 
-445 RWLFLF
+445 FLGIATLV
-451 FRHRYARIRVA
+451 YA

>member
-1 MNEHVSELVTESNQ
+1 MNEQVTDPILESNQ
-15 ANLERINLAFS
+15 ANLERINLALS
-26 QGAIA
+26 QGAMA
-31 RVRQLINED
+31 RARQLINED

-72 ADVLAYLGEE
+72 DVLAYLGEE

-93 EELAS
+93 DELAN

-103 EFDDKVDILQEL
+103 EFDDKVDLLQEL

-124 LSMDYQD
+124 LSMDSQD
-131 RQRVEDVLSFDED
+131 RQRVEDVLSYDED

-195 APISKIL
+195 APISKVL
-202 ISDSNTTV
+202 ISDPTTTI
-210 REIMETEI
+210 REIMETEV
-218 EPFIVSTH
+218 EPLLISTH
-226 KDEVAQRFE
+226 EDEVAQRFE

-248 GKLLGRITIDDV
+248 GQLLGRITIDDV

-274 QVGLDE
+274 QAGLDE
-280 DEDIFAPLLRTV
+280 DEDIFAPLVRTV
-292 RRRSIWLGI
+292 RRRAIWLGI

-306 FSASAVIGMFEATI
+306 FVAAAVIGMFEATI

-354 GRVGPA
+354 GRVGSA

-369 VLIGVA
+369 VARSRSLQTCS
-375 NGLFWSRGCS
+375 LSRTRWS
-385 ISGLCMVW
+385 
-393 RFYTLGYV
+393 T
-401 IAVCDHRQSSGCCI
+401 SS
-415 GWHLT
+415 
-420 SRIFEINANRSCVSR
+420 
-435 WCRIDHRNRC
+435 
-445 RWLFLF
+445 
-451 FRHRYARIRVA
+451 

>member
-1 MNEHVSELVTESNQ
+1 MSDAITEIAVESNQ
-15 ANLERINLAFS
+15 ANLERINLALS

-31 RVRQLINED
+31 RARQLINED

-72 ADVLAYLGEE
+72 DVLAYLGEE

-93 EELAS
+93 EELAN

-103 EFDDKVDILQEL
+103 EFDDKVDLLQEL

-124 LSMDYQD
+124 LSMDSQD
-131 RQRVEDVLSFDED
+131 RQRVEDVLSYDED

-155 TVRPDITIDVVLRY
+155 TVRPDITVDVVLRY

-195 APISKIL
+195 VPISKIL
-202 ISDSNTTV
+202 ISDPNTTI
-210 REIMETEI
+210 REIMQTEV
-218 EPFIVSTH
+218 EPLIVSTH
-226 KDEVAQRFE
+226 EDEVAQRFE

-240 SAPVVNEN
+240 SAPVVNES

-274 QVGLDE
+274 QAGLYE
-280 DEDIFAPLLRTV
+280 DEDIFAPLVRTV
-292 RRRSIWLGI
+292 KRRSVWLGI

-306 FSASAVIGMFEATI
+306 FLASGVIGMFEATL

-354 GRVGPA
+354 GRVGSA
-360 NIRALVARE
+360 NIRALVSRE
-369 VLIGVA
+369 VLIGTA
-375 NGLFWSRGCS
+375 NGLFWSLVVGFAAFLWF
-385 ISGLCMVW
+385 GD
-393 RFYTLGYV
+393 FTLGYV
-401 IAVCDHRQSSGCCI
+401 IALAIIVNLIVAAVVGTLLPGYLKSLQIDPALAG
-415 GWHLT
+415 GVVLT
-420 SRIFEINANRSCVSR
+420 TVTDVVGFFC
-435 WCRIDHRNRC
+435 
-445 RWLFLF
+445 FLGIATLV
-451 FRHRYARIRVA
+451 YA